1 MYVECTCVVNSIIIE
16 NIWNPSTYVYIYVV
30 VPPTIIRQPGQQFV
44 DIYQNVT
51 FHCEAD
57 GFQVTYLWKK
67 CDGDVHPVLARCS
80 NLVLSDVTPFD
91 NGQYYCEVIN
101 DGGATPSNIVTLE
114 VKGNHYTS

>member
-67 CDGDVHPVLARCS
+67 CGGDVHPVLARCS